1 MIARALN
8 PLRSM
13 APRRLVA
20 ITRGI
25 SSRAASQAQHLS
37 GPEDTLLGGERTKGS
52 DAMVGAQI
60 QRQTHQGKDA
70 ENGVSLGAGVYE
82 SKTGSASVAQKVG
95 GSGKSRHA
103 EIYQSA

>member
-1 MIARALN
+1 MFARALI
-8 PLRSM
+8 PPRSM

-25 SSRAASQAQHLS
+25 SSRAASQAQHHS

-52 DAMVGAQI
+52 AAMVGAQI

-70 ENGVSLGAGVYE
+70 ANGVSIGAGLYE
-82 SKTGSASVAQKVG
+82 SKTGSGFVAQKVG
-95 GSGKSRHA
+95 GSGKSKHA